1 MGLGPEAP
9 AGAGR
14 ARNLLGH
21 FPMALTRD
29 QNLRYARQVLLPEVG
44 GAGQEKLLAARVLVV
59 GAGGLGSPVL
69 LYLAA
74 AGIGHITIADDDTVA
89 ISNLQRQVLYDTGTV
104 GLPKASSA
112 EARLDAL
119 NPEVRI
125 TALRTRVTAE
135 NVAELIADA
144 DVVVDCLDSFS
155 SRFTLSDACV
165 AAGKPLVSA
174 AIQGFSGQLAVF
186 DPAHGGPCYRCFNPA
201 PPPRGDARACEET
214 GILGAVA
221 GLVGT
226 AQALAVLK
234 LILDL
239 GDDAEGYL
247 TIFDG
252 LAGTIRRVRL
262 AADPACPICGGKK

>member
-1 MGLGPEAP
+1 MP
-9 AGAGR
+9 
-14 ARNLLGH
+14 
-21 FPMALTRD
+21 LTRD
-29 QNLRYARQVLLPEVG
+29 QNLRYSRQVLLPEVG
-44 GAGQEKLLAARVLVV
+44 GAGQEKLLSARVLVV

-74 AGIGHITIADDDTVA
+74 AGVGRITIADDDTVA
-89 ISNLQRQVLYDTGTV
+89 ISNLQRQVLYDTGAV
-104 GLPKASSA
+104 GLPKASCA

-119 NPEVRI
+119 NPEVRVA
-125 TALRTRVTAE
+125 ALKVRVTGE
-135 NVAELIADA
+135 NVDELVADA
-144 DVVVDCLDSFS
+144 DVVVDCLDSFG

-165 AAGKPLVSA
+165 RAGKPLVSA

-201 PPPRGDARACEET
+201 PPPRGGNDRACEET

-234 LILDL
+234 LILGL
-239 GDDAEGYL
+239 GGDAKGYITL
-247 TIFDG
+247 FDG
-252 LAGTIRRVRL
+252 LAGTTRRVRL
-262 AADPACPICGGKK
+262 APDPECPACGRKT

>member
-1 MGLGPEAP
+1 
-9 AGAGR
+9 
-14 ARNLLGH
+14 
-21 FPMALTRD
+21 MALTRD

-44 GAGQEKLLAARVLVV
+44 GSGQEKLLAARVLVV

-74 AGIGHITIADDDTVA
+74 AGVGHITIADDDTVA
-89 ISNLQRQVLYDTGTV
+89 ISNLQRQILYDTSAV
-104 GLPKASSA
+104 GLPKTSCA

-119 NPEVRI
+119 NPEAKVS
-125 TALRTRVTAE
+125 ALRTRVTAE
-135 NVAELIADA
+135 NVASLVAEADI
-144 DVVVDCLDSFS
+144 VVDCLDNFG

-165 AAGKPLVSA
+165 RTGKPLVSA

-201 PPPRGDARACEET
+201 PPPRGGDARACEET

-221 GLVGT
+221 GMVGT

-234 LILDL
+234 LILGL

-247 TIFDG
+247 TLFDG
-252 LAGTIRRVRL
+252 LAGTTRRVRL
-262 AADPACPICGGKK
+262 AADPACPVCGGKN

>member
-1 MGLGPEAP
+1 
-9 AGAGR
+9 
-14 ARNLLGH
+14 
-21 FPMALTRD
+21 MALTRD

-74 AGIGHITIADDDTVA
+74 AGVGHIIIADDDTVA
-89 ISNLQRQVLYDTGTV
+89 ISNLQRQVLYDTGAV
-104 GLPKASSA
+104 GLPKATSA

-119 NPEVRI
+119 NPEVKVSALKVRI
-125 TALRTRVTAE
+125 TAE
-135 NVAELIADA
+135 NVDERVADA
-144 DVVVDCLDSFS
+144 DIVVDCLDSFG

-165 AAGKPLVSA
+165 RADKPLVSA

-201 PPPRGDARACEET
+201 PPPRGGDARACEET

-221 GLVGT
+221 GMVGT

-234 LILDL
+234 LILGL
-239 GDDAEGYL
+239 GDDAKGFL
-247 TIFDG
+247 TLFDG
-252 LAGTIRRVRL
+252 LAGTTRRVRL
-262 AADPACPICGGKK
+262 APDPACPACGGKS